1 MRKAL
6 NFDLDTKKY
15 EEITGKPSPTAYV
28 RIRNFLKKNDF
39 EHRQGS
45 GYVSKDS
52 LNDGKTFAIIQNMSV
67 ELEWLRIS
75 NYELDYEKQID
86 LWNCTYFK
94 LGMRDREK
102 IRNEFFENK
111 LKTKECDTFLNNKKD
126 EFSEW
131 LEEQKNKYTF
141 ETKEYKELQKKY
153 NEISE
158 NYPNCIEVF
167 EDLKPINLNIEEIKA
182 LIELRRIDI
191 EMGNMEKD
199 LCFKLGMK
207 EIINF

>member
-1 MRKAL
+1 MEKLFNEPILDQMYEFRKEAFAQFAYRNNQKIKDGEL
-6 NFDLDTKKY
+6 HICKLSENFIGYLERIISDKEQLAKAKKM
-15 EEITGKPSPTAYV
+15 
-28 RIRNFLKKNDF
+28 F
-39 EHRQGS
+39 
-45 GYVSKDS
+45 
-52 LNDGKTFAIIQNMSV
+52 
-67 ELEWLRIS
+67 S

-182 LIELRRIDI
+182 LIELRKIDI

>member
-1 MRKAL
+1 MEKLFNEPILDQMYEFRKETFEQFAYSNNKKIKDGEL
-6 NFDLDTKKY
+6 HICELSENFIGYLERIISDKEQLAKAKKM
-15 EEITGKPSPTAYV
+15 
-28 RIRNFLKKNDF
+28 F
-39 EHRQGS
+39 
-45 GYVSKDS
+45 
-52 LNDGKTFAIIQNMSV
+52 
-67 ELEWLRIS
+67 S

-182 LIELRRIDI
+182 LIELRKIDI